1 MINFIERKLD
11 VKQIGSLLRVFPVV
25 AILGKR
31 QSGKTTMAKEFPHKH
46 YFDLENPRDLAAL
59 DHPQLALESLEGLIV
74 IDEIQR
80 KPDLF
85 PLLRHLVDNR
95 PSQRY
100 LILGSASRDLI
111 RQSSET
117 LAGRIGYFNLGGFR
131 LVDVGSSE
139 LQRLWLRG
147 GLPRSFLAA
156 DDAESAVWRE
166 NYIATYL
173 ERDLPQ
179 LGISI
184 PANTLRR
191 FWAMIGHYHGQI
203 LNYSELGRN
212 FGISDMTARK
222 YIELLEGTF
231 MLRLLQPWHVNI
243 GKRLVK
249 RPKLYFVDSG
259 IFHSLISVGRREE
272 LLTHPKLGAS
282 WEGFALECIIRSLGK
297 RNEEFFFWSTH
308 SGPEVDLFWQH
319 QGKNWA
325 AEFKYMDAPQKTRT
339 MRVAMESLGLAH
351 LWVVYPGS
359 RKYRIADRITV
370 LPLSGMSDPWP
381 YPAP

>member
-1 MINFIERKLD
+1 MNLIERKTDL
-11 VKQIGSLLRVFPVV
+11 KQIRSLLRIFPVV
-25 AILGKR
+25 AILGQR
-31 QSGKTTMAKEFPHKH
+31 QCGKTTIAQKFEFDH
-46 YFDLENPRDLAAL
+46 YFDLESPRDLAAL
-59 DHPQLALESLEGLIV
+59 DQPQLTLETLEGLIV

-80 KPDLF
+80 KPNLF
-85 PLLRHLVDNR
+85 PLLRHLVDTL

-117 LAGRIGYFNLGGFR
+117 LAGRIAYFNLAGFR
-131 LVDVGSSE
+131 IDDVGAKE
-139 LQRLWLRG
+139 IVKLWLRG
-147 GLPRSFLAA
+147 GLPRSFLAEN
-156 DDAESAVWRE
+156 DEESTVWRE
-166 NYIATYL
+166 NYIVTFL

-191 FWAMIGHYHGQI
+191 FWTMLGHYHGQI
-203 LNYSELGRN
+203 INYSELARN

-222 YIELLEGTF
+222 YIDLLEGTF
-231 MLRLLQPWHVNI
+231 MLRLLQPWYINI

-249 RPKLYFVDSG
+249 RPKLYFRDPG
-259 IFHSLISVGRREE
+259 IFHSLLTVARRED

-282 WEGFALECIIRSLGK
+282 WEGFALECLISSIAK
-297 RNEEFFFWSTH
+297 RNEEVFFWSTH
-308 SGPEVDLFWQH
+308 SGAEVDLFWQH

-325 AEFKYMDAPQKTRT
+325 AEFKYMDAPKKSLSMQS
-339 MRVAMESLGLAH
+339 ALEDLGLAH

-359 RKYRIADRITV
+359 RKYRLADKITV
-370 LPLSGMSDPWP
+370 LPLSSISAPRS
-381 YPAP
+381 YPL